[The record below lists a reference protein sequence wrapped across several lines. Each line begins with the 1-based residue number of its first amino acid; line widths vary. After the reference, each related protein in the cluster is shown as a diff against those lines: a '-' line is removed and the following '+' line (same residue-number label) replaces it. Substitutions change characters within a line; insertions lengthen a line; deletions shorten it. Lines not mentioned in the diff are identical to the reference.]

1 MALLRVGDILI
12 QRHTDALGDSAL
24 GLNSRQI
31 RIDNGSAVN
40 KYPLIISKTYIY
52 YRTFNNALLSPTKP
66 QPHKS

>member
-40 KYPLIISKTYIY
+40 NGRVIDQLHLAGLRIHLHLGHSH
-52 YRTFNNALLSPTKP
+52 
-66 QPHKS
+66 HKWRR